1 MITVLISIITTG
13 LFLLCVLALLLTV
26 TFRLF
31 RALQESKNEPHT
43 SQHLY
48 TASFVNPIGLKTRN
62 SAFSLL
68 VEQDAANDKS

>member
-13 LFLLCVLALLLTV
+13 LFLLCVLALLVAV

-31 RALQESKNEPHT
+31 KALQESENEPRT
-43 SQHLY
+43 SQHLS
-48 TASFVNPIGLKTRN
+48 TASSVNPIGLKTRN

-68 VEQDAANDKS
+68 VEQDAAK